1 MSWTGVAAE
10 HEPVVSWMQREREE
24 GRQEG
29 IRELIR
35 RCLIQR
41 FGALRPEHERAL
53 AAATPE
59 RLDRWADT
67 FLTSPTAAAVFET
80 P

>member
-1 MSWTGVAAE
+1 M
-10 HEPVVSWMQREREE
+10 SWMQREREE

-29 IRELIR
+29 RQDLFR

-67 FLTSPTAAAVFET
+67 FLTAPSVDALFDAPQDDEVES
-80 P
+80 